1 MTETNSDGINS
12 THYLILCV
20 LIFIFQFF
28 SKLKENLT
36 KLEDFPEADRSK
48 GHRLMLKYITVYE
61 FAKAADWCLG
71 PFVFEFFHNYH
82 SLNNS
87 QIAQLQALSFTS
99 NLFLGPFLVG
109 FLNDKTNKKIPCLLF
124 SCVLS
129 ASCLVRMNVHPISLF
144 LSQFFFGCA
153 SSILYSSFENWLNV
167 EAKLTFPDAKTR
179 GLVLSSI
186 FEKYFFIKSQVN
198 DL

>member
-1 MTETNSDGINS
+1 MPESTSDAITS
-12 THYLILCV
+12 THYLILCL
-20 LIFIFQFF
+20 LIFFFQFF
-28 SKLKENLT
+28 AKFKENLT
-36 KLEDFPEADRSK
+36 KLEDFPEVDRSK
-48 GHRLMLKYITVYE
+48 GHKLLLKYIIVFE

-71 PFVFEFFHNYH
+71 PFVFEFFQNYH

-109 FLNDKTNKKIPCLLF
+109 YLNDKTNKKIPCLLF
-124 SCVLS
+124 SCVLT
-129 ASCLVRMNVHPISLF
+129 ASCLVRMNTHPISLF

-153 SSILYSSFENWLNV
+153 SSILYTSFENWLNV
-167 EAKLTFPDAKTR
+167 EAKLTFPDEKTR

-186 FEKYFFIKSQVN
+186 FEKYF
-198 DL
+198 